1 MAKKKFKAESKRL
14 LDLMVNSI
22 YTHKEIFLR
31 EIISNASDAI
41 DKLSF
46 IALTDN
52 NVGLDK
58 DDFKIEIKVD
68 KKHGIITVSDNGI
81 GMSAEEMEN
90 NLGTI
95 ASSGSFKFKQEHADL
110 DDVDIIGQFGVGF
123 YSAFMVADTITV
135 VSRKYGEEPA
145 HIWQSSG
152 ADGYTIDECEREA
165 PGTDVV
171 MKLKADTEDEKYSDY
186 LDLYNIRGLVA
197 KYSDYIRY
205 PIVMDVEKNRKVEGS
220 DDENPE
226 YETYIDTEIL
236 NSMIPIWQRPKN
248 DVTDEEYNAFYQ
260 SKFYDYTEPVSH
272 LSVSVEGAVTYKALL
287 FIPGKAPYDF
297 YTKDYE
303 KGLQLYSSGV
313 MIMENCSDL
322 LPDHFRFVKGVVD
335 SQDLSLNISREML
348 QHDRQLKV
356 IATNLEKKIKTELKK
371 LMDNEP
377 EKYEQF
383 WNAFGLQIKYGV
395 VSEYGRYKDTLAD
408 LLVFS
413 SSASDKRTS
422 LEQYVSR
429 MKEDQTSIYYA
440 SADSVAKAARLP
452 QTEKLLDKGYEILYL
467 TDEVDEFVIQMLM
480 DYKEHDFKNIST
492 DDLGLETEEEKQE
505 AEKKSEENKELLDF
519 VKDALGEK
527 VKSVRLSDKLGSH
540 PVCLVSDGYLS
551 FEMEKYFAQIQ
562 PDNAPKADRVLELN
576 ADHAIFGKLK
586 SAIESDPDKAGKYA
600 ELLYCQGL
608 LIADLPLEDPT
619 AYTDMVCELL

>member
-31 EIISNASDAI
+31 EIISNSSDAI
-41 DKLSF
+41 DKLSY

-135 VSRKYGEEPA
+135 VSRKYGEESA

-226 YETYIDTEIL
+226 YETYIDTETL

-297 YTKDYE
+297 YTKDFE

-619 AYTDMVCELL
+619 AYTDLVCELL

>member
-41 DKLSF
+41 DKLSY

-81 GMSAEEMEN
+81 GMSADEMEN

-95 ASSGSFKFKQEHADL
+95 ASSGSFRFKQEHTDL

-135 VSRKYGEEPA
+135 VSRKYGEEAA

-165 PGTDVV
+165 PGTDVI

-186 LDLYNIRGLVA
+186 MDLYTIRGLVA

-226 YETYIDTEIL
+226 YETYIDTETL

-248 DVTDEEYNAFYQ
+248 EVTDDEYNAFYQ
-260 SKFYDYTEPVSH
+260 DKFYDYTQPVTH

-303 KGLQLYSSGV
+303 SGLQLYSSGV

-322 LPDHFRFVKGVVD
+322 LSDHFRFVKGVVD

-356 IATNLEKKIKTELKK
+356 IANNLEKKIKTELKK

-395 VSEYGRYKDTLAD
+395 VSEYGKNKDALAD
-408 LLVFS
+408 LLMFS
-413 SSASDKRTS
+413 SSASDKHTS

-429 MKEDQTSIYYA
+429 MKEEQTSIYYA

-452 QTEKLLDKGYEILYL
+452 QTEKLLEKGFEILYL

-492 DDLGLETEEEKQE
+492 DDLGLDTEEEKLE
-505 AEKKSEENKELLDF
+505 AEKKSEENKELLEF
-519 VKDALGEK
+519 VKEALGDK

-540 PVCLVSDGYLS
+540 PVCLVADGYLS

-586 SAIESDPDKAGKYA
+586 AAMESDPDKAGKYA

-619 AYTDMVCELL
+619 AYTDLVCDLL